1 MSPRKLSWSPCWAGT
16 IFGNPFTC
24 LSLPCP
30 PRRAEQ
36 IGQFCFCLYTPLSPA
51 PPAALPQAPMFC
63 VVFISSL
70 LTWGGRGE
78 AALCEWETSVA
89 GGKQGEGP
97 AAGALG

>member
-30 PRRAEQ
+30 PHRAEQ

-51 PPAALPQAPMFC
+51 PPAPLPSLKHPCSML
-63 VVFISSL
+63 SSFL
-70 LTWGGRGE
+70 H
-78 AALCEWETSVA
+78 C
-89 GGKQGEGP
+89 
-97 AAGALG
+97 